1 VSLSVFA
8 EEARPPDA
16 AALAA
21 ALGGA
26 APLWAEL
33 AAQIEAAHPPIE
45 RRWNFAGAKFGWS
58 LRLVRRDRIVL
69 YLIPQADGFLAGVVL
84 GERAAAAARDAGLP
98 ETVLALLDAAPR
110 YAEGRGI
117 RVPVAGPA
125 EVAAVGKL
133 AALKLSS

>member
-1 VSLSVFA
+1 MSLSVFA
-8 EEARPPDA
+8 EKSGPPDA
-16 AALAA
+16 TALAA
-21 ALGGA
+21 VLRAA

-33 AAQIEAAHPPIE
+33 VAHIEAAHPPIE
-45 RRWNFAGAKFGWS
+45 ARWNFSGAKFGWS

-117 RVPVAGPA
+117 RVPVAGRA
-125 EVAAVGKL
+125 DVAAIERL
-133 AALKLSS
+133 AALKLAS